1 MKKKHI
7 PNFLTIFRIILV
19 PFFIAGFF
27 APKEYVFQITFSIFL
42 VASLTDLLDGYLARK
57 WKLESEFGKLFDPMA
72 DKILNIAALFM
83 LSRIGIA
90 DVFACIIIA
99 VREFCVPTIREYYS
113 AKGVKF
119 PTLESAKYKT
129 AFNMI
134 AILFLLYSLKNDD
147 LTYVLIGHV
156 TLYLTATL
164 AAISGYFYIMIAQRQ
179 LNGKLGKK
187 INGKKAK

>member
-7 PNFLTIFRIILV
+7 PNFLTILRIVLV

-27 APKEYVFQITFSIFL
+27 ASKEYVFQITFGIFL
-42 VASLTDLLDGYLARK
+42 FASLTDLVDGYLARR

-83 LSRIGIA
+83 LSRIGFA
-90 DVFACIIIA
+90 DVIACIIIA

-119 PTLESAKYKT
+119 PTLKSAKYKT

-134 AILFLLYSLKNDD
+134 AVLFLLYAIKNNE
-147 LTYVLIGHV
+147 LTYILIGNI
-156 TLYLTATL
+156 TLYLSATL
-164 AAISGYFYIMIAQRQ
+164 AVLSGYFYIMLAQRQ
-179 LNGKLGKK
+179 LNGKS
-187 INGKKAK
+187 NGKKAKKSI

>member
-7 PNFLTIFRIILV
+7 PNFLTILRIVLV

-27 APKEYVFQITFSIFL
+27 ASKEYVFQITFGVFL
-42 VASLTDLLDGYLARK
+42 FASLTDLLDGYLARK

-83 LSRIGIA
+83 LSRIGFA
-90 DVFACIIIA
+90 DVIACIIIT

-119 PTLESAKYKT
+119 PTLKSAKYKT

-134 AILFLLYSLKNDD
+134 AVLFLLYAIKNNE
-147 LTYVLIGHV
+147 LTYILIGNI
-156 TLYLTATL
+156 TLYLSATL
-164 AAISGYFYIMIAQRQ
+164 AVLSGYFYIMLAQRQ
-179 LNGKLGKK
+179 LNGKS
-187 INGKKAK
+187 NGKKAKK

>member
-7 PNFLTIFRIILV
+7 PNFLTILRIVLV

-27 APKEYVFQITFSIFL
+27 ASKEHVFQITFGIFL
-42 VASLTDLLDGYLARK
+42 FASLTDLVDGYLARR

-83 LSRIGIA
+83 LSRIGFA
-90 DVFACIIIA
+90 DVIACIIIA

-119 PTLESAKYKT
+119 PTLKSAKYKT

-134 AILFLLYSLKNDD
+134 AVLFLLYAIKNNE
-147 LTYVLIGHV
+147 LTYILIGNI
-156 TLYLTATL
+156 TLYLSATL
-164 AAISGYFYIMIAQRQ
+164 AVLSGYFYIMLAQRQ
-179 LNGKLGKK
+179 LNGKS
-187 INGKKAK
+187 NGKKAKKSI